1 MSRPI
6 NIAIT
11 MAVSDPNGISL
22 SQTPG
27 GAGDLTITGALASGG
42 VATMDY
48 ARHVLITSAGND
60 AARTYTITGTDR
72 YGNAMT
78 ETINPGPNVGT
89 VTGSKNFLTVTQ
101 VAIDAAAV
109 GANEVGTAD
118 SLDSKWIPLNHHVP
132 EFNVG
137 INCAVSSDINA
148 TYGAETTISNVQADG
163 FVEDDAAVVVH
174 PTITGK
180 TAAFQAQQ
188 VIPIVAI
195 RFNVTSY
202 VAGTITASLIQP
214 TF

>member
-6 NIAIT
+6 NIAMT
-11 MAVSDPNGISL
+11 MAVSDPNGVAL

-27 GAGDLTITGALASGG
+27 GAGDLTLAGALATDG

-48 ARHVLITSAGND
+48 ARHMLVTCAGAD
-60 AARTYTITGTDR
+60 GGRTFTFTGTDR
-72 YGNAMT
+72 YGNVIT
-78 ETINPGPNVGT
+78 EAIAGSAGT
-89 VTGSKNFLTVTQ
+89 TTTGTKNFLTVTQ
-101 VAIDAAAV
+101 IAVDAATA
-109 GANEVGTAD
+109 GAIEVGTAD

-148 TYGAETTISNVQADG
+148 TYGAETTISDVQAEG
-163 FVEDDAAVVVH
+163 FKEDDAAVVVH
-174 PTITGK
+174 PTITAK

-188 VIPIVAI
+188 VVPIVAI

-202 VAGTITASLIQP
+202 LAGTITASLIQP